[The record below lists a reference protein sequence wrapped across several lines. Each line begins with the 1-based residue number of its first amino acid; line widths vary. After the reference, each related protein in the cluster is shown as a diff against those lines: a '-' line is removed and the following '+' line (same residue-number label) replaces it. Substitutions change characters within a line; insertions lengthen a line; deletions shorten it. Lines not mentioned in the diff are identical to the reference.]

1 MLRTLKKVWSGI
13 EYVVAIICPSVAFAV
28 MFVSFCLQIF
38 SRYVLGQQFSWTFEA
53 TVIGFLWTVAF
64 GAIWAG
70 RNHEHVSFSL
80 IYDLFG
86 PKGQAILNLIGS
98 LLIIA
103 AFVFVI
109 PAAYEYLEFMT
120 IKKTA
125 VLRVSF
131 STLYAPFLVFIVFSA
146 IYLIRDCVRDVIIL
160 RTPKEVLLERK
171 AAEKAAAAFE
181 EEGGAE

>member
-181 EEGGAE
+181 EEGGVE

>member
-1 MLRTLKKVWSGI
+1 MLRTLKKVWDVI
-13 EYVVAIICPSVAFAV
+13 EYLVAIICPGIAFTV

-38 SRYVLGQQFSWTFEA
+38 SRYVLGAQYSWTFEA

-181 EEGGAE
+181 EEGGVE